1 MELPAM
7 IDPSDPGIASLLQRL
22 FEQMHRSNA
31 DRRGHFV
38 ADLTALSFLI
48 DSKIATFEQVCE
60 RLRQVQQSLPPDY
73 QLADV
78 SERTNFLAGVL
89 TEVYGR
95 RSQDGRP
102 K

>member
-1 MELPAM
+1 M
-7 IDPSDPGIASLLQRL
+7 IDPSDPVIASLLQRL

-48 DSKIATFEQVCE
+48 DSKIATLEQVCE

-78 SERTNFLAGVL
+78 SERTNFLARVL
-89 TEVYGR
+89 TEVYG
-95 RSQDGRP
+95 P
-102 K
+102 KKPGWTPEVI